1 VASVVKISAFLLCR
15 SRTKAELSTLFENL
29 KCLGRGDALRLL
41 DLILSLYRPPQKTR
55 AGENHRRV
63 TLDSDFRLMSST
75 FSVGNQNSAGRSI
88 RTYVLFGMGRHSLR
102 DQILRA
108 GLPVLFRSGYHA
120 ASVRDICAAAD
131 APQGSFTNHFRSK
144 EAFAA
149 EVLDRY
155 FEYLKGLVTAALND
169 ETLTPR
175 QRLQRYLDVI
185 TKKLERDRWMVG
197 CLIGDFSLQASSHSK
212 LLRKR
217 LDAIFREWRTLFASC
232 IAAAQS
238 AGEVDSHFDA
248 TELAEF
254 LLASWE
260 GAILRMKVER
270 SPAALE
276 RFKAIVFETV
286 FQRPSTRAVAKR
298 HRRTRKNSTAK
309 TKQHRR

>member
-1 VASVVKISAFLLCR
+1 MA
-15 SRTKAELSTLFENL
+15 
-29 KCLGRGDALRLL
+29 
-41 DLILSLYRPPQKTR
+41 R
-55 AGENHRRV
+55 A
-63 TLDSDFRLMSST
+63 
-75 FSVGNQNSAGRSI
+75 
-88 RTYVLFGMGRHSLR
+88 SLR

-108 GLPVLFRSGYHA
+108 GLFVLFRSGYHG
-120 ASVRDICAAAD
+120 ASVRDICAAAG

-149 EVLDRY
+149 EVLDQY
-155 FEYLKGLVTAALND
+155 FDYLKGLVSEALND

-175 QRLQRYLDVI
+175 QRLKRYLDVI
-185 TKKLERDRWMVG
+185 TDKLERDRWMLG

-217 LDAIFREWRTLFASC
+217 LDSIFREWRTLFASC

-238 AGEVDSHFDA
+238 AGEVDSRFDA

-276 RFKAIVFETV
+276 RFKTIVFETV
-286 FQRPSTRAVAKR
+286 FQQPRAPAVAAR
-298 HRRTRKNSTAK
+298 QRRIHKASTAK
-309 TKQHRR
+309 SKRDRS